1 MACRDSGKTTHD
13 FRNSFVWSPPRGLM
27 LDVVKANLMRELGK
41 KKKKPETKRI
51 LEKDRHE
58 WLES

>member
-41 KKKKPETKRI
+41 KKKARDKKNLRKRQA
-51 LEKDRHE
+51 
-58 WLES
+58 